1 VFESEEPVNAPEVKE
16 ALALFVNCAGLGK
29 EATFT
34 LKDTVTELPAAILP
48 IAIPV
53 LGLAAAT
60 VEPLTVTLP
69 ATKAPPVGIGSET
82 TTLVTVTLLGL
93 DTMTE

>member
-1 VFESEEPVNAPEVKE
+1 MFESEEPVNAPEVKE

-69 ATKAPPVGIGSET
+69 ATKAPRRNRVRDNNVSNSDAAWVGHY
-82 TTLVTVTLLGL
+82 
-93 DTMTE
+93 D

>member
-1 VFESEEPVNAPEVKE
+1 MFESEEPVNAPEVKE

-29 EATFT
+29 KATFT

-69 ATKAPPVGIGSET
+69 ATNAPP
-82 TTLVTVTLLGL
+82 
-93 DTMTE
+93 